1 MEFDEQMANQADS
14 HGIVAATTV
23 AEAPAPQNG
32 ATADSIATSVAIDDS
47 VTAVEKAPPPHIDK
61 DLTSPDLFLN
71 RELTWLAFNRR
82 VLHEAEDQRNPLLER
97 LKFLAITASNL
108 DEFFMKRIGGL
119 KQQVVAGMHEL
130 TVDGRAPQQ
139 QINECYL
146 VVRELE
152 QRQREVGP
160 HILRELENHG
170 IRVRLYASLSDE
182 ECKSVRDYYYKN
194 IFPLVTPQAMDPAHP
209 FPFVS
214 NLSLNL
220 LVTVRYPGDV
230 ESVMARDKVPLGH
243 GISRCMR
250 VGNENRFVPLEDV
263 MDDNLDLLFPG
274 MEVTSCEFF
283 RVTRNANTERDEEE
297 ADEL

>member
-23 AEAPAPQNG
+23 ADAHALQNG
-32 ATADSIATSVAIDDS
+32 ATADSSASA
-47 VTAVEKAPPPHIDK
+47 VTATPAAAIEKAPPPHIDK

-82 VLHEAEDQRNPLLER
+82 VLHEAEDERNPLLER

-130 TVDGRAPQQ
+130 TVDGRTPQQ
-139 QINECYL
+139 QINECYT
-146 VVRELE
+146 VVREIE
-152 QRQREVGP
+152 GRQREVGP

-182 ECKSVRDYYYKN
+182 ECK
-194 IFPLVTPQAMDPAHP
+194 
-209 FPFVS
+209 
-214 NLSLNL
+214 
-220 LVTVRYPGDV
+220 
-230 ESVMARDKVPLGH
+230 
-243 GISRCMR
+243 
-250 VGNENRFVPLEDV
+250 
-263 MDDNLDLLFPG
+263 
-274 MEVTSCEFF
+274 
-283 RVTRNANTERDEEE
+283 
-297 ADEL
+297 